1 MNVNLPPGKDANRKL
16 IPRHQLCS
24 KLSSRCKLKPT
35 RGGRKSVDFFFT
47 VDLKFLDKVHYI
59 SKYLYFKVFSNIK
72 KKH

>member
-1 MNVNLPPGKDANRKL
+1 MNVNLPPGKDANMKL
-16 IPRHQLCS
+16 IPHHQLCH
-24 KLSSRCKLKPT
+24 KVVFQMQTETNQGWAQECR
-35 RGGRKSVDFFFT
+35 FFFT